1 MAERRFAGIRRL
13 YGERG
18 YQSIRAAHVVVIGVG
33 GVGSWA
39 VEALARSAVGRL
51 TLIDLDH
58 VAESN
63 INRQL
68 PALESTLGCAKV
80 EVLRERVQDINPAC
94 SVTPVE
100 EFVTVE
106 NPAMLIPEADWV
118 LDCIDSARVKASL
131 IAHCRKRKQAVL
143 TTGAAGGQRDPTRI
157 RVSDLRR
164 TEQDALLARTRRELR
179 RNYGFSSNP
188 KRPLGVPAVWSDEPV
203 STSADCEAQTE
214 GSLNCAGYGSCMS
227 VTAAFGM
234 AAAAHVLRKLAES
247 ASAGSGRGARS

>member
-1 MAERRFAGIRRL
+1 MAERRFAGIGRL

-18 YQSIRAAHVVVIGVG
+18 YESIRAAHVVVIGVG

-39 VEALARSAVGRL
+39 VEALARSAIGRL

-68 PALESTLGCAKV
+68 PALESTLGRAKV
-80 EVLRERVQDINPAC
+80 EVLRERVHDINPAC
-94 SVTPVE
+94 RVNPVE
-100 EFVTVE
+100 AFVTVE
-106 NPAMLIPEADWV
+106 NPALLIPEADWV
-118 LDCIDSARVKASL
+118 LDCIDSARIKASL
-131 IAHCRKRKQAVL
+131 IAHCRRSKQPL
-143 TTGAAGGQRDPTRI
+143 ITTGAAGGQRDPARI

-179 RNYGFSSNP
+179 RAYRFSSNP
-188 KRPLGVPAVWSDEPV
+188 RRPFGVPAVWSDEPV
-203 STSADCEAQTE
+203 SISAACDAQTE
-214 GSLNCAGYGSCMS
+214 GSLNCAGYGSCMP

-234 AAAAHVLRKLAES
+234 AAAAHVLGKLAES
-247 ASAGSGRGARS
+247 A